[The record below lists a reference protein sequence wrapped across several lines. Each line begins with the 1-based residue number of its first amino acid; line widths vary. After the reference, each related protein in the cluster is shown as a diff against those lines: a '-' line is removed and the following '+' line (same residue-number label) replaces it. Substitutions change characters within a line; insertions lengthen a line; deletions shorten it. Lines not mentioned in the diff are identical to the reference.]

1 MNYLSHIFLSYDDP
15 PTMLGNFIADNLS
28 LKEYKQ
34 LPASIQRGVDLHRQI
49 DSFTDSHPAFKS
61 AVSILRPNHGKYAPV
76 VLDIL
81 NDYLLA
87 QNWSRYLED
96 SFTQFEQTVYE
107 SFSDQLHHLSGKAH
121 RHVDTLLRYRYL
133 EAYRF
138 REGMLD
144 VLRRMDIRASFP
156 SNFQSGLKDLEK
168 QQATFDSLFLELM
181 DDLIELVD
189 HYDQPSK

>member
-15 PTMLGNFIADNLS
+15 PTMLGNFIADNLP
-28 LKEYKQ
+28 LKEYHK
-34 LPASIQRGVDLHRQI
+34 LPASIQKGVDLHRKI
-49 DSFTDSHPAFKS
+49 DNFTDRHPAFKS
-61 AVSILRPNHGKYAPV
+61 AVGMLRPNHGKYAPV

-81 NDYLLA
+81 NDHLLA
-87 QNWSRYLED
+87 QNWSRFLEV

-107 SFSDQLHHLSGKAH
+107 SFSSQLHHLSGKAH

-144 VLRRMDIRASFP
+144 VLRRMDIRTSFP
-156 SNFQSGLKDLEK
+156 SNFQSGLDDLEN
-168 QQATFDSLFLELM
+168 QQDSFNSLFLELM
-181 DDLIELVD
+181 DDLIVLVED
-189 HYDQPSK
+189 YDYPSK